1 LAKVNI
7 NFIGPWRL
15 FLGVRTVTVEINSID
30 EARDYVENNYGPV
43 YNKKLISKGV
53 KKKQS
58 VWDSSNVLLNG
69 RNIKQLD
76 EPVLKDSDNLDL
88 LPRVAGG

>member
-1 LAKVNI
+1 MARVNI

-15 FLGVRTVTVEINSID
+15 FLGVRTVTIEANSLD
-30 EARDYVENNYGPV
+30 EAREYIEANFGSIFH
-43 YNKKLISKGV
+43 KRLQSKGI

-58 VWDSSNVLLNG
+58 VWDNSNILLNG

-76 EPVLKDSDNLDL
+76 KPDLKDGDNLDL

>member
-1 LAKVNI
+1 LARVNI
-7 NFIGPWRL
+7 NFVGPWRI
-15 FLGVRTVTVEINSID
+15 FLGVRSVTVEIDSID

-43 YNKKLISKGV
+43 FQKKLQSRGI

-58 VWDSSNVLLNG
+58 VWDNSNVLLNG
-69 RNIKQLD
+69 RNIRQLD
-76 EPVLKDSDNLDL
+76 ETVLKDGDNLDL

>member
-15 FLGVRTVTVEINSID
+15 FLGVRTVTADVNNID
-30 EARDYVENNYGPV
+30 EARDYVETNYGHV
-43 YNKKLISKGV
+43 YNKKLESRGV

-69 RNIKQLD
+69 KNIRQLD
-76 EPVLKDSDNLDL
+76 EPVLKDGDNLDL